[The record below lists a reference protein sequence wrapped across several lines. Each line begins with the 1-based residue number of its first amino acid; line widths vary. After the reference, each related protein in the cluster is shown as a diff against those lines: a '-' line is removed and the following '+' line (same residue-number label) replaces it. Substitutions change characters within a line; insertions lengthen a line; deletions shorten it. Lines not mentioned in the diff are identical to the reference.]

1 VIEVELTR
9 SQYQM
14 AVNYACSI
22 DGRYDGKRDRTDP
35 GRTRSRG
42 YSQRIE
48 STAAEFALAKYLEL
62 PIEIRFVSGKG
73 DVGDYEVRWTPE
85 HGYRLI
91 VRPDDPPDLR
101 YVLITGTHGCLPP
114 AGLALRLRGPARAGM
129 ARGSQRPTPRLL
141 RSSVGPA
148 SDRDAGLVGG
158 RTRAG
163 GETVLVVV
171 ALSSAEQNYLVRL
184 LQRELAEHE
193 EPLAPD
199 LLKMLESALEPG
211 LVGSLGR
218 ELRA

>member
-1 VIEVELTR
+1 MIEVELTR

-101 YVLITGTHGCLPP
+101 YVLITGTHGCY
-114 AGLALRLRGPARAGM
+114 RLRGWLYGYEAQHEQEWLEGHNGRPPAYFAPQS
-129 ARGSQRPTPRLL
+129 ALHPIET
-141 RSSVGPA
+141 
-148 SDRDAGLVGG
+148 LV
-158 RTRAG
+158 
-163 GETVLVVV
+163 
-171 ALSSAEQNYLVRL
+171 SSADAHEPEERL
-184 LQRELAEHE
+184 F
-193 EPLAPD
+193 
-199 LLKMLESALEPG
+199 S
-211 LVGSLGR
+211 S
-218 ELRA
+218 